1 MEDLLVCLKAREVG
15 GPHRDNMPSASGRT
29 QPYGTSDLGTSNR
42 IFEDDREPL
51 LSECILQ

>member
-15 GPHRDNMPSASGRT
+15 GPYRDNMPSASGRT